1 MVYQNPDD
9 PFGKKEVFV
18 PPPRKAGSVA
28 AMAKM
33 FSSNVGLEDQST
45 NNASANA
52 SANLIG
58 ILNTGNSCYMSST
71 VQCLYVI
78 PELKSF
84 LVEGEYLKSLNVTNS
99 TARGR

>member
-33 FSSNVGLEDQST
+33 FASNVGLEDQGTTEEDSK
-45 NNASANA
+45 ASF
-52 SANLIG
+52 IG
-58 ILNTGNSCYMSST
+58 ILNTGNSCYISST
-71 VQCLYVI
+71 TQCLYGI
-78 PELKSF
+78 PQLKKF
-84 LVEGEYLKSLNVTNS
+84 LIDGEYLKTLNVTNS
-99 TARGR
+99 TSRGR